1 MIAVCV
7 CTYCH
12 RTLHYLKMTAKLA
25 RQQSCIHLSNFTG
38 ALVHLPNIDEGYGAS
53 LPFWMPQGEIREFL
67 SAALF
72 K

>member
-1 MIAVCV
+1 MIAVCG

-25 RQQSCIHLSNFTG
+25 CQQSCIHLSNFTG